1 MTSEPNLLNRITI
14 TIEANNQQVAKK
26 VLYGS
31 LLNQAS
37 INKLLNSYFD
47 EYDID
52 QDIAL
57 EKLTLDLGEISSHD
71 FNSLFPARLKVA
83 LNKALNQYQT
93 NNPRE
98 ETLLNKPTSN
108 KFTDRTY
115 LSSENHLI
123 DAENFIHFL
132 SQKGPQFNSM
142 EVITDNKNSDIKIK
156 PLINQLM
163 QIENRSA
170 LLLAK
175 SCLSEPGLQRLL
187 AIRQPALLVAINRRL
202 SARINKPQHQE
213 ERVSSGQLI
222 LNALEYIQRHNT
234 QEIPKPDAKIISRI
248 TTELDNGVLNAAL
261 VITSFRQAITRNIP
275 LNKIPLN
282 RWLKQLWQTVS
293 VSQLCKKHLPAD
305 EYQYLLACF
314 TLNHTD
320 KNISDKKPTMTPVDI
335 SNIQAYQHL
344 PKYFTANNADK
355 NKSDT
360 ESTMNNINFSN
371 VQQHLTNQKV
381 ITHDQ
386 RIVSA
391 PDKTPIIGNH
401 YNPHQTSNKSHSG
414 RALLTDKNTPDKK
427 STITPV
433 DIANIQTYQH
443 QANQPVITDDQKI
456 VSAPDKTPITGNHY
470 NPHQTSNKPHSGRTL
485 LSEQSLPYPINNA
498 GILILWP
505 MLPTLFNQLG
515 LLEKQKFIHRQAQ
528 LNAVDLL
535 DHLIWGT
542 EERPA
547 ERKLLNYVL
556 CGLIADKD
564 IESIPIEPEKQLIAD
579 QWLDAVTGQLTGWK
593 KLSRNDVRQL
603 FLQRPGELLT
613 DEQEIKITIQQQPF
627 DALLI
632 DWPWPLNIARL
643 PWLDRPLRID
653 WQNI

>member
-26 VLYGS
+26 VLHGS

-47 EYDID
+47 EYHIY

-57 EKLTLDLGEISSHD
+57 EKLTLDLGEISFHD
-71 FNSLFPARLKVA
+71 FNSLFPVRLKVA
-83 LNKALNQYQT
+83 LNKALSQYQK
-93 NNPRE
+93 NNPRK

-132 SQKGPQFNSM
+132 SQKGPQFNPM

-163 QIENRSA
+163 QIENQSA

-187 AIRQPALLVAINRRL
+187 AIRQPALLLAINRRL

-222 LNALEYIQRHNT
+222 LNALEYIQRYNT
-234 QEIPKPDAKIISRI
+234 QEIPKPDAKIISHI
-248 TTELDNGVLNAAL
+248 TTELDNGVLNAAP
-261 VITSFRQAITRNIP
+261 VITSFRQAITRKIP
-275 LNKIPLN
+275 LNNIPLN

-305 EYQYLLACF
+305 EYQYLLEYF
-314 TLNHTD
+314 TLNHSD
-320 KNISDKKPTMTPVDI
+320 KNRSDTEQTMSNVNL
-335 SNIQAYQHL
+335 SNIQQH
-344 PKYFTANNADK
+344 
-355 NKSDT
+355 
-360 ESTMNNINFSN
+360 
-371 VQQHLTNQKV
+371 QTNQQI

-386 RIVSA
+386 KVVSA
-391 PDKTPIIGNH
+391 PDKTPITGNN
-401 YNPHQTSNKSHSG
+401 YNPHQTSNKPHSR
-414 RALLTDKNTPDKK
+414 RALLTNKNTSDKK

-433 DIANIQTYQH
+433 DITNIQTYQH
-443 QANQPVITDDQKI
+443 QANQQVITDDQKM
-456 VSAPDKTPITGNHY
+456 VSTPDKTPITGNHY

-485 LSEQSLPYPINNA
+485 LSGQSLPYQVNNA

-505 MLPTLFNQLG
+505 MLPALFNQLG

-528 LNAVDLL
+528 FNAVDLL

-556 CGLIADKD
+556 CGLIADNN

-579 QWLDAVTGQLTGWK
+579 QWLDAMTVQLPGWK

-613 DEQEIKITIQQQPF
+613 NEQEIKITIQQQPF

>member
-26 VLYGS
+26 VLHGS

-47 EYDID
+47 GYDIY

-57 EKLTLDLGEISSHD
+57 EKLTLDLGEISFHD

-83 LNKALNQYQT
+83 LNKALSQYQT

-132 SQKGPQFNSM
+132 SQKGPQFNPM

-163 QIENRSA
+163 QIENQSA

-175 SCLSEPGLQRLL
+175 SCLSEQGLQRLL

-222 LNALEYIQRHNT
+222 LNALEYIQQHNT

-248 TTELDNGVLNAAL
+248 TTELDNGVLNAAP
-261 VITSFRQAITRNIP
+261 VITSFRQAITRNIRLNKIP
-275 LNKIPLN
+275 LNNIPLN

-335 SNIQAYQHL
+335 
-344 PKYFTANNADK
+344 
-355 NKSDT
+355 
-360 ESTMNNINFSN
+360 
-371 VQQHLTNQKV
+371 
-381 ITHDQ
+381 
-386 RIVSA
+386 
-391 PDKTPIIGNH
+391 
-401 YNPHQTSNKSHSG
+401 
-414 RALLTDKNTPDKK
+414 
-427 STITPV
+427 
-433 DIANIQTYQH
+433 ANIQTYQH

-470 NPHQTSNKPHSGRTL
+470 NPHQTINRPHSGRTL

-505 MLPTLFNQLG
+505 MLPALFNQLG
-515 LLEKQKFIHRQAQ
+515 LLEKQKFIHRQTQ

-542 EERPA
+542 EEKPA